1 MYANTIAS
9 IPTSLYEDV
18 DTYSKPVC
26 YGITNEVKEKL
37 CSL

>member
-1 MYANTIAS
+1 MYVNTTAA

-18 DTYSKPVC
+18 YTYSKPVC

>member
-1 MYANTIAS
+1 MYGNTAAMN
-9 IPTSLYEDV
+9 PTSLYEDV

>member
-1 MYANTIAS
+1 MYANITTDITS
-9 IPTSLYEDV
+9 SLYEDV
-18 DTYSKPVC
+18 ETYLKPVC

>member
-1 MYANTIAS
+1 MYANTTAKIS
-9 IPTSLYEDV
+9 TSLYEDV
-18 DTYSKPVC
+18 ETYLKPVC